1 MLNGHQ
7 RIGFKRLAIHSN
19 AWKDQL
25 GSLQSYV
32 DYELSHTE
40 YENGIRFITDSNLKE
55 SIATHILADLPDWF
69 GLPESTKD
77 YIEQSRERPFWAA
90 YRNNEAVGFIVLKET
105 SNYTAE
111 IYVMGVLMDFHRQQ
125 IGEQLFYK
133 FVQYA
138 KDHTYE
144 YIQVKTVDKGHY
156 DEYDRTVD
164 FYEKMNFR
172 KLECFPDLWD
182 PCNPCLL
189 MVQSVDSAL
198 GTHGTQ

>member
-1 MLNGHQ
+1 MNKNK
-7 RIGFKRLAIHSN
+7 ITN
-19 AWKDQL
+19 ETD
-25 GSLQSYV
+25 
-32 DYELSHTE
+32 
-40 YENGIRFITDSNLKE
+40 IRFISDSDLKE

-144 YIQVKTVDKGHY
+144 YIQVKTVD
-156 DEYDRTVD
+156 
-164 FYEKMNFR
+164 R
-172 KLECFPDLWD
+172 K
-182 PCNPCLL
+182 
-189 MVQSVDSAL
+189 SVV
-198 GTHGTQ
+198 